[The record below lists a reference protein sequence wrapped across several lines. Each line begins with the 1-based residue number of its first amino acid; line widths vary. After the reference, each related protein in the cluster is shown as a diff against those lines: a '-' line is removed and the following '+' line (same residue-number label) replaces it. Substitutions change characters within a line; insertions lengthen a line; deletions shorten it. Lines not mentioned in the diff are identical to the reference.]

1 MPTEHWVS
9 AANAASAADERLSAL
24 RNNRT
29 ASGPRSQRSARHQG
43 AGKIASGFIALA
55 LCRPEAR
62 FPLRAQVQQMFE
74 KRQVP
79 HSQRHRLCEIL
90 LADNEPEADYLE
102 MGPGRS

>member
-1 MPTEHWVS
+1 MK
-9 AANAASAADERLSAL
+9 AQERSPAVRL
-24 RNNRT
+24 
-29 ASGPRSQRSARHQG
+29 
-43 AGKIASGFIALA
+43 IIALA

-102 MGPGRS
+102 NGAGPFVTFARNDKPGLCAFHRIIVVTFDDVA